1 MEKNELFT
9 TEITGLS
16 ADGEGIGHSGDGM
29 AFFVKGALPG
39 DRVKA
44 AVTALKKTY
53 GYARLVE
60 VLTPSPDRV
69 APVCPVAGKCGG
81 CSIMPL
87 SYEAQCRVKS
97 DVVREDLIRLG
108 GFEPD
113 YMTNVMRPCI
123 RMTSPFP
130 TLFRNK
136 AQFPVGRAADGH
148 IQFGFY
154 GPHSHRIVENVEADI
169 FSSEAGG
176 KGTSAGSQDGSA
188 ESPEP
193 VARPIC
199 ALGPVC
205 SDAVISRVKAWME
218 SNSIEPYNE
227 ETGKGLVR
235 NILIRQGRTTGEIM
249 VCPIVNGNS
258 LPRWEALAD
267 SLFELSGMT
276 SFSFNIN
283 TTRGNTLLGRETHL
297 LRGSE
302 VIHDTIGDLT
312 FRISPNSF
320 FQVNPEQ
327 TERLYAKAL
336 EYAGLTGSET
346 VWDLYCGTGTISL
359 FLARHAVRVCG
370 VEIVPQAIEDAKKNA
385 AENGITNAAFTCG
398 KSENVVV
405 EDAPAA
411 GSHSAEAG
419 TAGGQVENRKAA
431 REENI
436 RLPRPD
442 IIVVDPPRK
451 GCDGALLTTIL
462 SAAPARI
469 VYVSCNP
476 ATLARD
482 LKVLCA
488 DGRYTL
494 DEVTPV
500 EQFAHSMHVETV
512 VLMSKVKG

>member
-87 SYEAQCRVKS
+87 SYEVQCRVKS

-154 GPHSHRIVENVEADI
+154 GPHSHRIVENA
-169 FSSEAGG
+169 A
-176 KGTSAGSQDGSA
+176 T
-188 ESPEP
+188 
-193 VARPIC
+193 PIC
-199 ALGPVC
+199 SLGPSC
-205 SDAVISRVKAWME
+205 SDAVISRVKSWME
-218 SNSIEPYNE
+218 EYAIEPYNE

-258 LPRWEALAD
+258 LPHWEALAD

-276 SFSFNIN
+276 SFSFNKN

-419 TAGGQVENRKAA
+419 TAGGQ
-431 REENI
+431 I
-436 RLPRPD
+436 LLPRPD
-442 IIVVDPPRK
+442 VIVVDPPRK

-500 EQFAHSMHVETV
+500 EQFAHSMHVESI
-512 VLMSKVKG
+512 VLLERVSNRKADAKVHIDVDLEDYYRIKDAQGKDGK

>member
-1 MEKNELFT
+1 
-9 TEITGLS
+9 
-16 ADGEGIGHSGDGM
+16 
-29 AFFVKGALPG
+29 
-39 DRVKA
+39 
-44 AVTALKKTY
+44 
-53 GYARLVE
+53 
-60 VLTPSPDRV
+60 
-69 APVCPVAGKCGG
+69 
-81 CSIMPL
+81 
-87 SYEAQCRVKS
+87 
-97 DVVREDLIRLG
+97 
-108 GFEPD
+108 
-113 YMTNVMRPCI
+113 
-123 RMTSPFP
+123 
-130 TLFRNK
+130 
-136 AQFPVGRAADGH
+136 
-148 IQFGFY
+148 
-154 GPHSHRIVENVEADI
+154 
-169 FSSEAGG
+169 
-176 KGTSAGSQDGSA
+176 
-188 ESPEP
+188 
-193 VARPIC
+193 
-199 ALGPVC
+199 
-205 SDAVISRVKAWME
+205 
-218 SNSIEPYNE
+218 
-227 ETGKGLVR
+227 
-235 NILIRQGRTTGEIM
+235 M

-258 LPRWEALAD
+258 LPHWEALAD

-359 FLARHAVRVCG
+359 FLARHAARVCG

-419 TAGGQVENRKAA
+419 TAGGQ
-431 REENI
+431 I
-436 RLPRPD
+436 LLPRPD
-442 IIVVDPPRK
+442 VIVVDPPRK

-512 VLMSKVKG
+512 CLLSNTQKKKESYITLDVDLDEFYRIKNGGKPSDSTGK

>member
-69 APVCPVAGKCGG
+69 VPVCPVAGKCGG
-81 CSIMPL
+81 CSVMPL

-97 DVVREDLIRLG
+97 DIVREDLIRLG
-108 GFEPD
+108 GFEEG
-113 YMTNVMRPCI
+113 YITNVMRECI
-123 RMTSPFP
+123 RMASDFP
-130 TLFRNK
+130 VMFRNK
-136 AQFPVGRAADGH
+136 AMFPVSRAADGH
-148 IQFGFY
+148 IAIGFY
-154 GPHSHRIVENVEADI
+154 GPHSHRIVENA
-169 FSSEAGG
+169 A
-176 KGTSAGSQDGSA
+176 T
-188 ESPEP
+188 
-193 VARPIC
+193 PIC
-199 ALGPVC
+199 SLGPSC
-205 SDAVISRVKAWME
+205 SDAVISRVKSWME
-218 SNSIEPYNE
+218 EYAIEPYNE

-235 NILIRQGRTTGEIM
+235 TILIRQGHATGEILL
-249 VCPIVNGNS
+249 CPIINGKKM
-258 LPRWEALAD
+258 PHWEALAD
-267 SLFELSGMT
+267 SLFEIPGMT

-283 TTRGNTLLGRETHL
+283 TTRGNTLLGRETHT
-297 LRGSE
+297 LRGSD
-302 VIHDTIGDLT
+302 VIHDTIGNLS

-327 TERLYAKAL
+327 TEKLYAKAL
-336 EYAGLTGSET
+336 EYAGLTGAET

-359 FLARHAVRVCG
+359 FLARHAARAYG

-385 AENGITNAAFTCG
+385 EENRVDNAFFTCG
-398 KSENVVV
+398 KSEDV
-405 EDAPAA
+405 AP
-411 GSHSAEAG
+411 S
-419 TAGGQVENRKAA
+419 
-431 REENI
+431 
-436 RLPRPD
+436 LPAPD
-442 IIVVDPPRK
+442 VIVVDPPRK
-451 GCDGALLTTIL
+451 GCDSGLLETIL
-462 SAAPARI
+462 AAKPRRI
-469 VYVSCNP
+469 VYISCNP

-488 DGRYTL
+488 DGQYTL

-500 EQFAHSMHVETV
+500 EQFAHSNHVETV
-512 VLMSKVKG
+512 VLMSKVKGE